1 VNVSLIARPLK
12 VSFTRTG
19 AVGWVPEGVM
29 TLPESTL
36 CADAKEEQAR
46 NANRRS
52 AHFMNESLATDYTD
66 DIRYGQN
73 PCNPWL
79 NARS

>member
-1 VNVSLIARPLK
+1 LK

-36 CADAKEEQAR
+36 CCAEAKEKQAR
-46 NANRRS
+46 NANRKR
-52 AHFMNESLATDYTD
+52 AHFMDAV
-66 DIRYGQN
+66 
-73 PCNPWL
+73 
-79 NARS
+79 